1 MTFPLGVAIR
11 VSLSPQVYVY
21 PVDIAVVITGIVG
34 LYMLIVQ
41 KKRIMPK
48 ILVILL
54 SIALLSLIVNATW
67 LSLSEW
73 IVSSMYLVR
82 LIFYLLLIPVVSQ
95 LFSRQQK
102 IQLHR
107 ALIGSIF
114 MTVLFGFL
122 QYVLYPNLRNL
133 QYLGWDEHL
142 YRIFSTFL
150 DPNFASAIFVLLF
163 WITAGYLARKH
174 NRKWEKYLA
183 VAIMILTSIAI
194 VTTYSRTGLVM
205 FGVSLVVYSVLKRQ
219 LTVLAISLVL
229 LVLSIIFL
237 PKDLQS
243 EGVNLL
249 RTASIYSRF
258 EAYKDASAI
267 VQKNPILGIGFN
279 AYRYAQ
285 VREDVG
291 GAKVMTSH
299 AGAGVS
305 NSYLFILAT
314 TGIVG
319 FLMFIYAVIVLL
331 RNIAIDKK
339 LGAQKYSVLA
349 MCSAILVGSLTE
361 NILFYSFVLIILA
374 MYGGIV
380 VSLTDDR

>member
-1 MTFPLGVAIR
+1 
-11 VSLSPQVYVY
+11 
-21 PVDIAVVITGIVG
+21 
-34 LYMLIVQ
+34 
-41 KKRIMPK
+41 
-48 ILVILL
+48 
-54 SIALLSLIVNATW
+54 
-67 LSLSEW
+67 
-73 IVSSMYLVR
+73 
-82 LIFYLLLIPVVSQ
+82 
-95 LFSRQQK
+95 
-102 IQLHR
+102 
-107 ALIGSIF
+107 
-114 MTVLFGFL
+114 
-122 QYVLYPNLRNL
+122 
-133 QYLGWDEHL
+133 
-142 YRIFSTFL
+142 
-150 DPNFASAIFVLLF
+150 
-163 WITAGYLARKH
+163 
-174 NRKWEKYLA
+174 
-183 VAIMILTSIAI
+183 
-194 VTTYSRTGLVM
+194 M
-205 FGVSLVVYSVLKRQ
+205 FGVSLVVYSVLKGQ
-219 LTVLAISLVL
+219 LKVLAISLVL

-237 PKDLQS
+237 PKNLQG

-249 RTASIYSRF
+249 RTASIYSRV

-349 MCSAILVGSLTE
+349 MSSAVLVGSLTE